1 MNTYL
6 RSVDDDVGVSLVVC
20 TLCLSVLRGASW
32 VEAEEVIRE
41 LRSFEL
47 PSLPRLVSGRC
58 NDCSEEILLRRDESH
73 RTAAA

>member
-1 MNTYL
+1 MSTYL
-6 RSVDDDVGVSLVVC
+6 RSVDDEVGMSLVVC

>member
-1 MNTYL
+1 MNTHL
-6 RSVDDDVGVSLVVC
+6 RSHDDEVGVSLVVC

-47 PSLPRLVSGRC
+47 PALPRLVSGRC
-58 NDCSEEILLRRDESH
+58 DDCSEEIHMRREESQ
-73 RTAAA
+73 RRAAA

>member
-6 RSVDDDVGVSLVVC
+6 RSLDDEVGESLVVC

-47 PSLPRLVSGRC
+47 PELPRLVSGRC
-58 NDCSEEILLRRDESH
+58 NDCSEEIQSRREESH
-73 RTAAA
+73 RMAAA